1 MGVTRLLPQGREEGH
16 RMARLGY
23 SGSYG
28 ILVVVLGIGVA
39 GLIFYKS
46 FRMVMHLRS
55 DPPAKF
61 LNVGEKW
68 TPQQR
73 EAEER
78 LARAYW
84 NRAVDVSRMF
94 PYGSPLP
101 DNPPDGFSVD
111 TKAYPSGVD
120 SAAAAKLRYWRNLKQ
135 VWYLPDAWKT
145 SYEWHMD
152 WFFKGTNF

>member
-1 MGVTRLLPQGREEGH
+1 
-16 RMARLGY
+16 MARAGY

-28 ILVVVLGIGVA
+28 ILVLVLGIGVG
-39 GLIFYKS
+39 GLIIYKS
-46 FRMVMHLRS
+46 FRMVMHLR
-55 DPPAKF
+55 DEPPPRF

-73 EAEER
+73 ETEER

-101 DNPPDGFSVD
+101 DKPPDGFSVD
-111 TKAYPSGVD
+111 TKTYPSAVD
-120 SAAAAKLRYWRNLKQ
+120 SAAAAKLRYWRNLKE

-152 WFFKGTNF
+152 WLFRGTNF